1 MPGELEGRGQ
11 RGAHS
16 AGADDADG
24 EPRGAV
30 LEVWLVDCTHA
41 TAAFPFQSALGT
53 GRFLVMLTLS
63 AGAATGRPQAVGF
76 ATPSPAFVPGTFG
89 TGKPGC
95 RAGPHRA

>member
-11 RGAHS
+11 RGAHA
-16 AGADDADG
+16 AGADDTDG

-63 AGAATGRPQAVGF
+63 GGAAAGCPQAVGLS
-76 ATPSPAFVPGTFG
+76 TRSGTENRLPA
-89 TGKPGC
+89 
-95 RAGPHRA
+95 RAWGGMIRP